1 MSENQD
7 KGLHKSII
15 NWFPGHM
22 AKALRQM
29 KEKMNLVDI
38 ILELVDSRAPLA
50 TTNPILQEYQ
60 KKKCY
65 LKIFTKIDLA
75 DDQLTQ
81 EWKQE
86 MEKKQIPALF
96 VNLAKKESISMIL
109 TKIKEITAP
118 LVQKDIQRGL
128 KPKTIRAM
136 IVGIPNVGKSTLI
149 NALSKRKSA
158 GVANKPGFTKA
169 QQWIHCKDLDLLDTP
184 GVLWPKLKEN
194 QNGIKLALLGSIKE
208 EILPTHDL
216 VKIAIAF
223 LAKNYK
229 TMWENHYQIAYH
241 SNVETYLETFATKRG
256 HLFQKDQLDYNRSE
270 KAILNDLK
278 NGIIGKI
285 TLERCNDD
293 GWF

>member
-1 MSENQD
+1 MSENND
-7 KGLHKSII
+7 KGLHKSVI

-60 KKKCY
+60 QKKY
-65 LKIFTKIDLA
+65 FLKIFTKIDLA
-75 DDQLTQ
+75 DDKCTN
-81 EWKQE
+81 EWKKE
-86 MEKKQIPALF
+86 MERKQIPALF
-96 VNLAKKESISMIL
+96 VDLSKKDSIPLIL
-109 TKIKEITAP
+109 NKIKEITYP
-118 LVQKDIQRGL
+118 LILKDQKRGL

-149 NALSKRKSA
+149 NALAKRKSA
-158 GVANKPGFTKA
+158 GVANRPGFTKA

-184 GVLWPKLKEN
+184 GVLWPNLKEN
-194 QNGIKLALLGSIKE
+194 QNGVKLALLGSIKE
-208 EILPTHDL
+208 EILPSFEL
-216 VKIAIAF
+216 VKVALFF
-223 LAKNYK
+223 LAK
-229 TMWENHYQIAYH
+229 HYRVQLEEHYAIPFEED
-241 SNVETYLETFATKRG
+241 VEDFLEKLALKRG
-256 HLFQKDQLDYNRSE
+256 YLFQNDKKDYKRSE
-270 KAILNDLK
+270 NTILNDLK

-285 TLERCNDD
+285 TLERCHDD